1 VQPLTVT
8 NLNFTYLAAANVK
21 FMLEYQKTDQSGVGT
36 NKALN
41 TVIRAA
47 F

>member
-1 VQPLTVT
+1 VA

-21 FMLEYQKTDQSGVGT
+21 VMVEYNKSDQAGVGT
-36 NKALN
+36 NKGLN